1 MMPVPGELK
10 KEKKSMKQKMLSEVL
25 KERFGTKVYKLSLTS
40 GCTCPNRDGHIW
52 MSAEG
57 DGIVLL
63 TGGCTFCSEGGS
75 GEFAAPLLPLE
86 DQIRLARQRVDAK
99 IPARIPMSERKYIA
113 YFQSFSNTFAPLS
126 RLQEA
131 YAEAL
136 AHPAV
141 SGLVIGT
148 RPDCVDAEK
157 LDYIAS
163 LGCARMEYG
172 IESCRDET
180 LLRVHRGHDFAC
192 AERAVRETAAR
203 GIPVCGHFILGLP
216 GETRETLLEDVSRI
230 NALPLDS
237 IKFHQLQI
245 LKGTPMAEEFAARTD
260 GFVRWT
266 LGAYIDFL
274 VDLLERLRPD
284 IAVGRLA
291 ASVPPRFLAV
301 PGWGVRAS
309 DLHQLLE
316 RRLLERDT
324 WQGKDYGSGHQS
336 GRV

>member
-1 MMPVPGELK
+1 MERARTSYFAAKEPGLK
-10 KEKKSMKQKMLSEVL
+10 LVVDAG
-25 KERFGTKVYKLSLTS
+25 F
-40 GCTCPNRDGHIW
+40 TCPHGR
-52 MSAEG
+52 
-57 DGIVLL
+57 
-63 TGGCTFCSEGGS
+63 CTFCDNAAFHPAYSSPQKSISEQIDEGIA
-75 GEFAAPLLPLE
+75 FHAARGRSHGPYL
-86 DQIRLARQRVDAK
+86 
-99 IPARIPMSERKYIA
+99 A
-113 YFQSFSNTFAPLS
+113 YFQSYSNTFAPLE
-126 RLQEA
+126 RLREV

-141 SGLVIGT
+141 SGIVIGT
-148 RPDCVDAEK
+148 RPDCVDADK

-192 AERAVRETAAR
+192 AERALRETAAR
-203 GIPVCGHFILGLP
+203 GIPICGHFILGLP

-230 NALPLDS
+230 NPLPLDS
-237 IKFHQLQI
+237 VKFHQLQI
-245 LKGTPMAEEFAARTD
+245 LKGTPMAEEFAAQPED
-260 GFVRWT
+260 FVRWT
-266 LGAYIDFL
+266 LDGYIDLL

-309 DLHQLLE
+309 ELHRLLE
-316 RRLLERDT
+316 RRLRERDS
-324 WQGKDYGSGHQS
+324 WQGKTYCSGHQS
-336 GRV
+336 GLE

>member
-1 MMPVPGELK
+1 MERDGKRYHAVQEPG
-10 KEKKSMKQKMLSEVL
+10 QKLVVDAG
-25 KERFGTKVYKLSLTS
+25 F
-40 GCTCPNRDGHIW
+40 TCPHGR
-52 MSAEG
+52 
-57 DGIVLL
+57 
-63 TGGCTFCSEGGS
+63 CTFCDNAAFHPAYSSPQKSITQQIDEGMA
-75 GEFAAPLLPLE
+75 FHAA
-86 DQIRLARQRVDAK
+86 RGRVHG
-99 IPARIPMSERKYIA
+99 PYLA
-113 YFQSFSNTFAPLS
+113 YFQSFSNTFAPIG
-126 RLQEA
+126 RLREA

-141 SGLVIGT
+141 SGIVIGT

-216 GETRETLLEDVSRI
+216 GDTRETLLEDVSRI

-245 LKGTPMAEEFAARTD
+245 LKGTPMAEEFAARPD
-260 GFVRWT
+260 DFFRWT
-266 LGAYIDFL
+266 LDGYL
-274 VDLLERLRPD
+274 DLLADILVRLRPD

-291 ASVPPRFLAV
+291 ASVPPRYLAV

-309 DLHQLLE
+309 DLHRLLE
-316 RRLLERDT
+316 RRLSERDS
-324 WQGKDYGSGHQS
+324 WQGKNYGSGHQS

>member
-1 MMPVPGELK
+1 MQWNGKRYHAAKEPGLK
-10 KEKKSMKQKMLSEVL
+10 LVL
-25 KERFGTKVYKLSLTS
+25 DAGFS
-40 GCTCPNRDGHIW
+40 CPGR
-52 MSAEG
+52 
-57 DGIVLL
+57 
-63 TGGCTFCSEGGS
+63 CTFCDNAAFHPSYSTPSKSITQQLDEGIA
-75 GEFAAPLLPLE
+75 FHAARGRTGGPYL
-86 DQIRLARQRVDAK
+86 
-99 IPARIPMSERKYIA
+99 A
-113 YFQSFSNTFAPLS
+113 YFQSFSNTFAPLG
-126 RLQEA
+126 RLREV

-180 LLRVHRGHDFAC
+180 LRRVQRGHGFAC
-192 AERAVRETAAR
+192 AEQAVRETAAR

-237 IKFHQLQI
+237 VKFHQLQL
-245 LKGTPMAEEFAARTD
+245 LKGTPMAGEFAARPED
-260 GFVRWT
+260 FVRWT
-266 LGAYIDFL
+266 LDGYIDLL
-274 VDLLERLRPD
+274 VDILERLRPG

-301 PGWGVRAS
+301 PGWGVKAAEFS
-309 DLHQLLE
+309 
-316 RRLLERDT
+316 RLLDARMVGRDT
-324 WQGKDYGSGHQS
+324 WQGRKA
-336 GRV
+336 

>member
-1 MMPVPGELK
+1 ME
-10 KEKKSMKQKMLSEVL
+10 
-25 KERFGTKVYKLSLTS
+25 
-40 GCTCPNRDGHIW
+40 RDGKRYLAAKEPGLKLVVDAGFSCPH
-52 MSAEG
+52 G
-57 DGIVLL
+57 R
-63 TGGCTFCSEGGS
+63 CTFCDNAAFHPSYSAPSKSITQQLDEGIA
-75 GEFAAPLLPLE
+75 FHAARGRAHGPYL
-86 DQIRLARQRVDAK
+86 
-99 IPARIPMSERKYIA
+99 A
-113 YFQSFSNTFAPLS
+113 YFQSFSNTYAPLS
-126 RLQEA
+126 RLREA

-163 LGCARMEYG
+163 LGCVRVEYG

-203 GIPVCGHFILGLP
+203 GIPVGGHFILGLP

-230 NALPLDS
+230 NDLPLDS

-245 LKGTPMAEEFAARTD
+245 LKGTPMAEEFATRPEE
-260 GFVRWT
+260 FVRGT
-266 LGAYIDFL
+266 LEEYLDLL

-284 IAVGRLA
+284 LAVGRLA

-316 RRLLERDT
+316 RRLSERDS
-324 WQGKDYGSGHQS
+324 WQGKAYCSGHQS
-336 GRV
+336 GLE

>member
-1 MMPVPGELK
+1 MEWNGKRYHAAKEPGLK
-10 KEKKSMKQKMLSEVL
+10 LVL
-25 KERFGTKVYKLSLTS
+25 DAGFS
-40 GCTCPNRDGHIW
+40 CPGR
-52 MSAEG
+52 
-57 DGIVLL
+57 
-63 TGGCTFCSEGGS
+63 CTFCDNAAFHPSYSTPSKSITQQLDEGIA
-75 GEFAAPLLPLE
+75 FHAARGRTDGTYL
-86 DQIRLARQRVDAK
+86 
-99 IPARIPMSERKYIA
+99 A
-113 YFQSFSNTFAPLS
+113 YFQSFSNTFAPLG
-126 RLQEA
+126 RLREV

-180 LLRVHRGHDFAC
+180 LRRVQRGHGFAC
-192 AERAVRETAAR
+192 AEQAVRETAAR

-237 IKFHQLQI
+237 VKFHQLQL
-245 LKGTPMAEEFAARTD
+245 LKGTPMAGEFTARPEA
-260 GFVRWT
+260 FVRWT
-266 LGAYIDFL
+266 LEGYIDLL
-274 VDLLERLRPD
+274 VDILERLRPG

-301 PGWGVRAS
+301 PGWGVKAAEFS
-309 DLHQLLE
+309 
-316 RRLLERDT
+316 RLLDARMVGRDT
-324 WQGKDYGSGHQS
+324 WQGRKA
-336 GRV
+336 

>member
-1 MMPVPGELK
+1 MERDGKRYLAAQEPG
-10 KEKKSMKQKMLSEVL
+10 QKLVVDAG
-25 KERFGTKVYKLSLTS
+25 F
-40 GCTCPNRDGHIW
+40 TCPHGR
-52 MSAEG
+52 
-57 DGIVLL
+57 
-63 TGGCTFCSEGGS
+63 CTFCDNAAFHPAYSSPGKSITQQIDEGMA
-75 GEFAAPLLPLE
+75 FHAARGRAHGPYL
-86 DQIRLARQRVDAK
+86 
-99 IPARIPMSERKYIA
+99 A
-113 YFQSFSNTFAPLS
+113 YFQSFSNTFAPLG
-126 RLQEA
+126 RLREV

-141 SGLVIGT
+141 SGIVNGT

-172 IESCRDET
+172 IESCRDKT

-216 GETRETLLEDVSRI
+216 GETRETLLEDVFRI

-245 LKGTPMAEEFAARTD
+245 LKGTPMADEFAAHPD
-260 GFVRWT
+260 DFVRWT
-266 LGAYIDFL
+266 LDGYL
-274 VDLLERLRPD
+274 DLLADILARLRPD

-291 ASVPPRFLAV
+291 ASVPPRYLAV

-309 DLHQLLE
+309 ELRRLLE
-316 RRLLERDT
+316 RRLSERDS
-324 WQGKDYGSGHQS
+324 WQGKNYGSGHQS

>member
-1 MMPVPGELK
+1 MERDGKRYLAAQEPG
-10 KEKKSMKQKMLSEVL
+10 QKLVVDAG
-25 KERFGTKVYKLSLTS
+25 F
-40 GCTCPNRDGHIW
+40 TCPHGR
-52 MSAEG
+52 
-57 DGIVLL
+57 
-63 TGGCTFCSEGGS
+63 CTFCDNAAFHPAYSSPEKSITQQIDEGID
-75 GEFAAPLLPLE
+75 FHAA
-86 DQIRLARQRVDAK
+86 RGRVHG
-99 IPARIPMSERKYIA
+99 PYLA
-113 YFQSFSNTFAPLS
+113 YFQSFSNTFAPIG
-126 RLQEA
+126 RLREV

-141 SGLVIGT
+141 SGIVIGT

-245 LKGTPMAEEFAARTD
+245 LKGTPMAVDFAAHPD
-260 GFVRWT
+260 DFVRWT
-266 LGAYIDFL
+266 LDGYID
-274 VDLLERLRPD
+274 LLADILARLRPD

-291 ASVPPRFLAV
+291 ASVPPRYLAV

-309 DLHQLLE
+309 ALHQLLD
-316 RRLLERDT
+316 RRLSERDSC
-324 WQGKDYGSGHQS
+324 QGKNYGSGHQS

>member
-1 MMPVPGELK
+1 MEWNGKRYHAAKEPGLK
-10 KEKKSMKQKMLSEVL
+10 LVL
-25 KERFGTKVYKLSLTS
+25 DAGFS
-40 GCTCPNRDGHIW
+40 CPGR
-52 MSAEG
+52 
-57 DGIVLL
+57 
-63 TGGCTFCSEGGS
+63 CTFCDNAAFHPSYSTPSKSITQQLDEGIA
-75 GEFAAPLLPLE
+75 FHAARGRTDEPYL
-86 DQIRLARQRVDAK
+86 
-99 IPARIPMSERKYIA
+99 A
-113 YFQSFSNTFAPLS
+113 YFQSFSNTFAPIG
-126 RLQEA
+126 RLREV

-157 LDYIAS
+157 LDHIAS

-180 LLRVHRGHDFAC
+180 LLRVQRGHSFAC
-192 AERAVRETAAR
+192 AEQAVRETAAR

-237 IKFHQLQI
+237 VKFHQLQL
-245 LKGTPMAEEFAARTD
+245 LKGTPIAGEFAARPED
-260 GFVRWT
+260 FVRWT
-266 LGAYIDFL
+266 LDGYIDLL
-274 VDLLERLRPD
+274 VDILERLRPG

-301 PGWGVRAS
+301 PGWGVKAAEFS
-309 DLHQLLE
+309 
-316 RRLLERDT
+316 RLLDARLVGRNT
-324 WQGKDYGSGHQS
+324 WQGKKA
-336 GRV
+336 

>member
-1 MMPVPGELK
+1 MIPIIPYLCGMEWNGKRYHAAKEPGLK
-10 KEKKSMKQKMLSEVL
+10 LVL
-25 KERFGTKVYKLSLTS
+25 DAGFS
-40 GCTCPNRDGHIW
+40 CPGR
-52 MSAEG
+52 
-57 DGIVLL
+57 
-63 TGGCTFCSEGGS
+63 CTFCDNAAFHPSYSTPSKSITQQLEEGIA
-75 GEFAAPLLPLE
+75 FHAARGRTGGPYL
-86 DQIRLARQRVDAK
+86 
-99 IPARIPMSERKYIA
+99 A
-113 YFQSFSNTFAPLS
+113 YFQSFSNTFAPLG
-126 RLQEA
+126 RLREV

-180 LLRVHRGHDFAC
+180 LRRVQRGHGFAC
-192 AERAVRETAAR
+192 AEQAVRETAAR

-216 GETRETLLEDVSRI
+216 GETRETLLKDVSRI

-237 IKFHQLQI
+237 VKFHQLQL
-245 LKGTPMAEEFAARTD
+245 LKGTPMAGEFTARPEA
-260 GFVRWT
+260 FVRWT
-266 LGAYIDFL
+266 LEGYIDLL
-274 VDLLERLRPD
+274 VDILERLRPG

-301 PGWGVRAS
+301 PGWGVKAAEFS
-309 DLHQLLE
+309 
-316 RRLLERDT
+316 RLLDARMVGRDT
-324 WQGKDYGSGHQS
+324 WQGRKA
-336 GRV
+336 